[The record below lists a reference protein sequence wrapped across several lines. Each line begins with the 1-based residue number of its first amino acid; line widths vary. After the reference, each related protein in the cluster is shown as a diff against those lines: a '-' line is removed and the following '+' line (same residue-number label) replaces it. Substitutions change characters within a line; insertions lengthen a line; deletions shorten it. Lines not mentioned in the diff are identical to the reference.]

1 MRLIVLSMLITVATL
16 AGRGLGADVRS
27 VLERAEA
34 AFERGSSVIEDDPV
48 AARSHFAEAAA
59 DFALARSLLDHE
71 SPKLL
76 ANLGNA
82 LLLSGD
88 AGHAVLAYRR
98 AQDLD
103 PTLERID
110 AALAHTR
117 KRVGVELSPSIGERM
132 TAALLAWR
140 GVVPRWVLLAVS
152 FAAFFGLWAL
162 AAARVLGRGSVGAA
176 ALAWIAAAA
185 VVPIG
190 LLLLE
195 RRMVF
200 EPDHAVVVAPGGVE
214 GLNGPAAGVYQP
226 SFTRR
231 LPAGVEGVVLE
242 RRGEWRRLRLI
253 DGRETWVPADAL
265 ESVRPAS

>member
-1 MRLIVLSMLITVATL
+1 MRVIVLAIVALLGSL
-16 AGRGLGADVRS
+16 AVAAEDARA

-34 AFERGSSVIEDDPV
+34 AFERGTMAIEDDAV

-59 DFALARSLLDHE
+59 DFALALDLLE
-71 SPKLL
+71 VQSPKLL

-82 LLLSGD
+82 LLLAGD

-98 AQDLD
+98 AQQLD
-103 PTLERID
+103 PTLVRID

-117 KRVGVELSPSIGERM
+117 KRVGVEFSPSIAERM

-140 GVVPRWVLLAVS
+140 GVVPRWGLLGIS

-162 AAARVLGRGSVGAA
+162 AAARMLGRGRIGAA

-185 VVPIG
+185 IVPIG

-195 RRMVF
+195 RRIVF
-200 EPDHAVVVAPGGVE
+200 EPEHAVVVAPGGIE

-231 LPAGVEGVVLE
+231 LPAGVEGVILE
-242 RRGEWRRLRLI
+242 HRGEWRRLRLI
-253 DGRETWVPADAL
+253 DGRETWLPAAAL
-265 ESVRPAS
+265 ESV